1 MHTIE
6 DNKLN
11 VSTPFDICITDLVLL
26 FRACFLTIRSSTD
39 SLNQR
44 DLMRWYTSYKRSV
57 LVPSGWRRQRCEQ
70 TDSARDDRLI
80 RGGALVGV
88 VYRAGPA
95 ITIGTAA
102 GASPKDGRQSRSHPR
117 MVVKVVEATVN
128 YCSRHTLLD
137 LLLPWLE
144 CIASVKCTSKCR
156 GCVGVCGGLV
166 NYKFAFVRDSATV
179 WVVTPLLPPTYNAA
193 LQL

>member
-1 MHTIE
+1 MIFNH
-6 DNKLN
+6 
-11 VSTPFDICITDLVLL
+11 S
-26 FRACFLTIRSSTD
+26 
-39 SLNQR
+39 
-44 DLMRWYTSYKRSV
+44 LMRWYTSYKSSV

-70 TDSARDDRLI
+70 TDSAGDDRLI

-179 WVVTPLLPPTYNAA
+179 FWCGLSHRFCHQTTMLYIAIHCNAMQCNS
-193 LQL
+193 LQRKSMQCNCFAML

>member
-1 MHTIE
+1 M
-6 DNKLN
+6 
-11 VSTPFDICITDLVLL
+11 
-26 FRACFLTIRSSTD
+26 
-39 SLNQR
+39 
-44 DLMRWYTSYKRSV
+44 
-57 LVPSGWRRQRCEQ
+57 
-70 TDSARDDRLI
+70 
-80 RGGALVGV
+80 GV

-179 WVVTPLLPPTYNAA
+179 FWCGLSHRLCHQTTMLCNAVQCFTMQCYA
-193 LQL
+193 R